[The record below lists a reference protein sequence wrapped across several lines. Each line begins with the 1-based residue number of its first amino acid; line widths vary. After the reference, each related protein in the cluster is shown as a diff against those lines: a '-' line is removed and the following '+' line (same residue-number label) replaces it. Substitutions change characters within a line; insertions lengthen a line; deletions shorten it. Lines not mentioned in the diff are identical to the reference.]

1 MTELKEHKI
10 IQIKLK
16 SKIIDLLA
24 EHCVLKRHVSTRKR
38 HKVISPYCKNVFI
51 LTTEEVKMKIMH
63 MQIIQ
68 GLSLHLHTTSL

>member
-24 EHCVLKRHVSTRKR
+24 EHCLKEACVDTK
-38 HKVISPYCKNVFI
+38 KA
-51 LTTEEVKMKIMH
+51 
-63 MQIIQ
+63 
-68 GLSLHLHTTSL
+68 

>member
-16 SKIIDLLA
+16 
-24 EHCVLKRHVSTRKR
+24 RHVLTRKR
-38 HKVISPYCKNVFI
+38 HKVISPYCKNVFK